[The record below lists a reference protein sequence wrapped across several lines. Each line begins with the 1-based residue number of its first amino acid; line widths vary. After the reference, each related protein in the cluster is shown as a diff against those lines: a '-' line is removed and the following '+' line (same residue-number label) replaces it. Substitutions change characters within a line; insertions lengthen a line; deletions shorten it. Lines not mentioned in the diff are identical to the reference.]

1 MAGRL
6 SQFLSALRMG
16 LVSDVP
22 PEFQACESCRE
33 PTCDSIKAAGCVDR
47 RFGEEQERSRRE
59 GAGRSGTH
67 VIGAAETNGFDVPL
81 SRMAAGGSPPKSE
94 VRSRSAGEYRQAGG
108 VELETFS
115 ARGRSK
121 TG

>member
-33 PTCDSIKAAGCVDR
+33 PTCDSIKAAGCQDR

-67 VIGAAETNGFDVPL
+67 VIGAADSSGFDVPL
-81 SRMAAGGSPPKSE
+81 SRMAAGNPPKSE
-94 VRSRSAGEYRQAGG
+94 VRSRSAGEYSQSGG

-115 ARGRSK
+115 VRGRSK